1 MELCT
6 LPWCIWAWTLAVRN
20 QRHLQRVCI
29 TSLSIGRDAFLGELN
44 IKSNQDGVV
53 LIN

>member
-1 MELCT
+1 
-6 LPWCIWAWTLAVRN
+6 
-20 QRHLQRVCI
+20 VCI
-29 TSLSIGRDAFLGELN
+29 TSLNIGRDAFLGELN